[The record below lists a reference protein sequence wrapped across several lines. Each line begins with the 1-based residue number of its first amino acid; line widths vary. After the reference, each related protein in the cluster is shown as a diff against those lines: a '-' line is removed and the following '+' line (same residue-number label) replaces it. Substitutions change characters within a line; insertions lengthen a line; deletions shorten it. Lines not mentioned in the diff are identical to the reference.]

1 MSSKRKARRSLPSLL
16 KRSPSDATFKPAYPN
31 PSADIGATILGTP
44 ETSKPKGALW
54 PGMHLFDAAT
64 AEMKGRRNRKKD
76 GSALMRM
83 EKTSKNVHPSEVIY
97 SEEWTAIKQRP
108 ITGMVED
115 GSPIKGEF
123 PLPKKTVR
131 RKRQALAEISANIPR
146 NAKRSIKL
154 EQPQA
159 TRRRVGVSDLTNH
172 TSPSL
177 PSSSNSTSCA
187 AKSRFSPAE
196 DETMEFKLKVA
207 DLVNREK
214 GDNFTIFH
222 GKENPNHHHI
232 LNTTA
237 EQRATTYPHF
247 ANSQMQSHLSE
258 ARPQIPITTP
268 SWPIP
273 QYQQLQ
279 PYQNLY
285 LTQASSNPGHYV
297 HKPLTSGT
305 EGFEPW
311 LARTSK
317 VEQRGNALG
326 WNHNA
331 VLVQNPYQVYNN
343 LGYDGQ
349 LGFPGLPSQD
359 DVFGYSANP
368 LSAAYQNLQDR
379 PESPFKTSETADL
392 LVKPF
397 GAKKGS
403 ISPDGAISERVEQS
417 YN

>member
-1 MSSKRKARRSLPSLL
+1 LI
-16 KRSPSDATFKPAYPN
+16 KRSPSDTTFELAYPN
-31 PSADIGATILGTP
+31 PSADIGATILDTP

-64 AEMKGRRNRKKD
+64 AEMRRRRNQKKD
-76 GSALMRM
+76 GSALMQM
-83 EKTSKNVHPSEVIY
+83 EKTSKNVYPTEVIY

-146 NAKRSIKL
+146 NAKRSVKL

-159 TRRRVGVSDLTNH
+159 TRRRDGISDSMNH
-172 TSPSL
+172 ASPSL
-177 PSSSNSTSCA
+177 PSSSNSTSYA
-187 AKSRFSPAE
+187 ARSRFSPTK
-196 DETMEFKLKVA
+196 DETVEFKLKVA
-207 DLVNREK
+207 DLVNEEK

-222 GKENPNHHHI
+222 DKENPNHHHHL

-237 EQRATTYPHF
+237 EQRATTYPHS
-247 ANSQMQSHLSE
+247 ATSQMQSHLSQ
-258 ARPQIPITTP
+258 ARPQIPFTTP
-268 SWPIP
+268 SWLLP

-343 LGYDGQ
+343 LEYDGQ

-403 ISPDGAISERVEQS
+403 ISPDGAISERGEQS

>member
-108 ITGMVED
+108 ITGMVEVS
-115 GSPIKGEF
+115 SPLKGES
-123 PLPKKTVR
+123 PLLKKTVR
-131 RKRQALAEISANIPR
+131 RKRQALAGISANIPR

-285 LTQASSNPGHYV
+285 VTQASGNPGYYV
-297 HKPLTSGT
+297 HKPLPS
-305 EGFEPW
+305 
-311 LARTSK
+311 
-317 VEQRGNALG
+317 G

-343 LGYDGQ
+343 FGYNGQ
-349 LGFPGLPSQD
+349 IGFPGLPSQG
-359 DVFGYSANP
+359 DVVGYSANP
-368 LSAAYQNLQDR
+368 LSAAYQNLQDH
-379 PESPFKTSETADL
+379 PESPFKISKTADL
-392 LVKPF
+392 PVKPF

-403 ISPDGAISERVEQS
+403 VSPHLRTE
-417 YN
+417 

>member
-1 MSSKRKARRSLPSLL
+1 MI
-16 KRSPSDATFKPAYPN
+16 KRSPSDATFEPVYPN
-31 PSADIGATILGTP
+31 PSADIGAAILDTP
-44 ETSKPKGALW
+44 KTSKPKGALW

-64 AEMKGRRNRKKD
+64 AEMRRRRNQKKD
-76 GSALMRM
+76 GSALVQM
-83 EKTSKNVHPSEVIY
+83 EKTSKNVYPTEVIY
-97 SEEWTAIKQRP
+97 SEEWTAIKQRQ

-115 GSPIKGEF
+115 SSPLKGES

-146 NAKRSIKL
+146 NAKRSVKL

-159 TRRRVGVSDLTNH
+159 TCRDGVSDLTNH

-177 PSSSNSTSCA
+177 PSSSNSTSYA
-187 AKSRFSPAE
+187 ARSRFSPTE
-196 DETMEFKLKVA
+196 DETMEFKLKVE
-207 DLVNREK
+207 DLVNGEK

-222 GKENPNHHHI
+222 DKENPNHHHHL

-247 ANSQMQSHLSE
+247 ANSQMQSHLSQ
-258 ARPQIPITTP
+258 ARPQIPFTTP
-268 SWPIP
+268 SWLLP

-285 LTQASSNPGHYV
+285 MTQASGNPGYYV

-311 LARTSK
+311 LARTSQ
-317 VEQRGNALG
+317 VEQRGNPLG
-326 WNHNA
+326 WNHNT
-331 VLVQNPYQVYNN
+331 VLVQNPYQVCNN
-343 LGYDGQ
+343 FGYDGQ
-349 LGFPGLPSQD
+349 IGFPGLPSQD
-359 DVFGYSANP
+359 NVFGYSANP
-368 LSAAYQNLQDR
+368 LSAAYQNLQDH
-379 PESPFKTSETADL
+379 PASPFKTSETVDL

-403 ISPDGAISERVEQS
+403 ISPNGTISERSEHNYNQS
-417 YN
+417 VFATSK